1 MTVLEARLGSIV
13 RAMAGCQW
21 ASEGCQGKI
30 VGYYF
35 LGQSIHAISVRWDRP
50 DQHLLE
56 PSIIPRDHLEQ
67 IEIVPRVH
75 DRRPQSAVQL

>member
-21 ASEGCQGKI
+21 ASEGCHGKI

-56 PSIIPRDHLEQ
+56 PSIIPRDHLAH
-67 IEIVPRVH
+67 IELVKLQ
-75 DRRPQSAVQL
+75 DRRAPSAAHL